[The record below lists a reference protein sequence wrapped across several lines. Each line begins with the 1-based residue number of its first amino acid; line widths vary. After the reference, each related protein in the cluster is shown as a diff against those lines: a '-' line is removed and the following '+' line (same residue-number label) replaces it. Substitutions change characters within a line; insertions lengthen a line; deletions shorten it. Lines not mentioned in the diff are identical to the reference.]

1 MRRIR
6 RYLAKARQRTGGLT
20 CLRCKGRFSGI
31 EAYDTH
37 LVQYA
42 DEDWCHLPEEVGLV
56 LNRGG
61 WYALPKGTPRLDK
74 AIRAAGGIPT
84 TIYRAQ
90 VKKTA

>member
-56 LNRGG
+56 STPGG
-61 WYALPKGTPRLDK
+61 RYRLPTGNLRLD
-74 AIRAAGGIPT
+74 AGIRRNGGVPS
-84 TIYRAQ
+84 YPN
-90 VKKTA
+90 TA